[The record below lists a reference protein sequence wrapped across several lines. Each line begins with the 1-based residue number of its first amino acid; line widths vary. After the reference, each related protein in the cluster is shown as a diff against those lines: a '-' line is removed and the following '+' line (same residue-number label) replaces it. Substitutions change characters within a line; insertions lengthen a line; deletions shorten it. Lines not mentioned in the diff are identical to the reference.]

1 MKLVKRPLS
10 PHLQVYK
17 PQLTSVLSIT
27 HRGTG
32 VFLSLGALV
41 LTYWL
46 VSLAVSEEL
55 FNSFHLH
62 TSFWYG
68 KLFLIGFVFSFY
80 YHLANGIR
88 HLFWDIG
95 LGLEISTTYKS
106 GYFTIFISTVLT
118 LATLFVGGGTMNI
131 KLLTPLRILMSAS
144 EAVRHWWAQRLTAL
158 VLIPLSLWFVY
169 SLTTMYNA
177 NYETVTLW
185 LNNATNSLLMLFFIL
200 SLYYHAVLG
209 LQVVI
214 EDYVESDW
222 QRKSLLLLI
231 KIIFSIAALSAV
243 IAIFL
248 IYMEF

>member
-1 MKLVKRPLS
+1 
-10 PHLQVYK
+10 
-17 PQLTSVLSIT
+17 
-27 HRGTG
+27 
-32 VFLSLGALV
+32 
-41 LTYWL
+41 
-46 VSLAVSEEL
+46 
-55 FNSFHLH
+55 
-62 TSFWYG
+62 
-68 KLFLIGFVFSFY
+68 
-80 YHLANGIR
+80 
-88 HLFWDIG
+88 
-95 LGLEISTTYKS
+95 
-106 GYFTIFISTVLT
+106 
-118 LATLFVGGGTMNI
+118 MNI

-144 EAVRHWWAQRLTAL
+144 EAVHHWWAQRLTAV

-169 SLTTMYNA
+169 SLTTMYSA

-185 LNNATNSLLMLFFIL
+185 LNNTTNSLLMLFFIL

-231 KIIFSIAALSAV
+231 KIVLSIAALSAV

>member
-1 MKLVKRPLS
+1 
-10 PHLQVYK
+10 
-17 PQLTSVLSIT
+17 
-27 HRGTG
+27 
-32 VFLSLGALV
+32 
-41 LTYWL
+41 
-46 VSLAVSEEL
+46 
-55 FNSFHLH
+55 
-62 TSFWYG
+62 
-68 KLFLIGFVFSFY
+68 
-80 YHLANGIR
+80 
-88 HLFWDIG
+88 
-95 LGLEISTTYKS
+95 
-106 GYFTIFISTVLT
+106 
-118 LATLFVGGGTMNI
+118 MNI

-144 EAVRHWWAQRLTAL
+144 EAVHHWWAQRLTAV

-169 SLTTMYNA
+169 SLTTMYSA

-231 KIIFSIAALSAV
+231 KIIFSIVALSAV

>member
-1 MKLVKRPLS
+1 
-10 PHLQVYK
+10 
-17 PQLTSVLSIT
+17 
-27 HRGTG
+27 
-32 VFLSLGALV
+32 
-41 LTYWL
+41 
-46 VSLAVSEEL
+46 
-55 FNSFHLH
+55 
-62 TSFWYG
+62 
-68 KLFLIGFVFSFY
+68 
-80 YHLANGIR
+80 
-88 HLFWDIG
+88 
-95 LGLEISTTYKS
+95 
-106 GYFTIFISTVLT
+106 
-118 LATLFVGGGTMNI
+118 MNI

-144 EAVRHWWAQRLTAL
+144 EAVHHWWAQRLTAV

-169 SLTTMYNA
+169 SLTTMYSA

-243 IAIFL
+243 IAILL

>member
-1 MKLVKRPLS
+1 
-10 PHLQVYK
+10 
-17 PQLTSVLSIT
+17 
-27 HRGTG
+27 
-32 VFLSLGALV
+32 
-41 LTYWL
+41 
-46 VSLAVSEEL
+46 
-55 FNSFHLH
+55 
-62 TSFWYG
+62 
-68 KLFLIGFVFSFY
+68 
-80 YHLANGIR
+80 
-88 HLFWDIG
+88 
-95 LGLEISTTYKS
+95 
-106 GYFTIFISTVLT
+106 
-118 LATLFVGGGTMNI
+118 MNI

-144 EAVRHWWAQRLTAL
+144 EAVHHWWAQRLTAV

-169 SLTTMYNA
+169 SLTTMYSA

-231 KIIFSIAALSAV
+231 KIILSIAALSAV

-248 IYMEF
+248 IYTEF

>member
-1 MKLVKRPLS
+1 
-10 PHLQVYK
+10 
-17 PQLTSVLSIT
+17 
-27 HRGTG
+27 
-32 VFLSLGALV
+32 
-41 LTYWL
+41 
-46 VSLAVSEEL
+46 
-55 FNSFHLH
+55 
-62 TSFWYG
+62 
-68 KLFLIGFVFSFY
+68 
-80 YHLANGIR
+80 
-88 HLFWDIG
+88 
-95 LGLEISTTYKS
+95 
-106 GYFTIFISTVLT
+106 
-118 LATLFVGGGTMNI
+118 MNI

-144 EAVRHWWAQRLTAL
+144 EAVHHWWAQRLTAV

-169 SLTTMYNA
+169 SLTTMYSA

-231 KIIFSIAALSAV
+231 KIILSIAALSTV